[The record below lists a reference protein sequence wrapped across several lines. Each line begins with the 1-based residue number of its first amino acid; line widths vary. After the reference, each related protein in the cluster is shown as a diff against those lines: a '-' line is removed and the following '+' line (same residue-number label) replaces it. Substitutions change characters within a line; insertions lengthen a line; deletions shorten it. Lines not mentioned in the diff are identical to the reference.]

1 MNLSVQKLN
10 LDAVGIKRQETPTHG
25 MWSRMVKVGWDRSS
39 ELDVPDAENNV
50 RKHQKGL
57 EAQITLSKSFTQTGY
72 LTVMNYL

>member
-10 LDAVGIKRQETPTHG
+10 LDALGIKRQETSTHG

-39 ELDVPDAENNV
+39 ELDVPDVENNV

-57 EAQITLSKSFTQTGY
+57 EAQITFSKSFTRTGH